1 MKFQSTLQFIIFF
14 ICLVFS
20 SGCDEQ
26 NSNNHHHHHGEEHV
40 LAANDAAQGSLFDL
54 GSKWT
59 TELNKTI
66 SLNQYR
72 GSLFI
77 ISMFYAT
84 CQSICPRLVADMEQL
99 AKKIKESTG
108 REPRMVLVSFDSEKD
123 SPDVLNAYKKKMK
136 LNDNWTLLS
145 GKEADIRMLSVVLGI
160 NYKKISNGEFNHSA
174 VYSLVSKEGF
184 IVSRIEG
191 IGSNADVLIS
201 QYQKLK

>member
-1 MKFQSTLQFIIFF
+1 MKFQSTFQFIIFF

-26 NSNNHHHHHGEEHV
+26 NSNNHHHHHGEEYV

-59 TELNKTI
+59 TESNKTI
-66 SLNQYR
+66 ELNQYR

-108 REPRMVLVSFDSEKD
+108 QEPRMVLVSFDSEKD

>member
-1 MKFQSTLQFIIFF
+1 
-14 ICLVFS
+14 
-20 SGCDEQ
+20 
-26 NSNNHHHHHGEEHV
+26 
-40 LAANDAAQGSLFDL
+40 
-54 GSKWT
+54 
-59 TELNKTI
+59 
-66 SLNQYR
+66 
-72 GSLFI
+72 
-77 ISMFYAT
+77 
-84 CQSICPRLVADMEQL
+84 
-99 AKKIKESTG
+99 
-108 REPRMVLVSFDSEKD
+108 MVLVSFDSEKD

>member
-1 MKFQSTLQFIIFF
+1 MKFLSTFQFIIFF

-59 TELNKTI
+59 TESNKTI
-66 SLNQYR
+66 ALNQYR

-108 REPRMVLVSFDSEKD
+108 QEPRMVLVSFDSEKD
-123 SPDVLNAYKKKMK
+123 SPDVLNVYKKKMK

-191 IGSNADVLIS
+191 IGSNADGLIS

>member
-1 MKFQSTLQFIIFF
+1 MKFQSTFQFIIFF

-54 GSKWT
+54 GSKWI
-59 TELNKTI
+59 TESNKTI
-66 SLNQYR
+66 ELNQYR

-108 REPRMVLVSFDSEKD
+108 QEPRMVLVSFDSEKD

>member
-59 TELNKTI
+59 TESNKTI